1 VASASNA
8 SRATETSSPAA
19 SSAGTGSGSNTRPSV
34 DVTAITTRDDFLLEL
49 GEALG
54 GQASVRPVDSISGAL
69 EYLSNAK
76 RGQVL
81 VIDTRDVS
89 DVRADIERAHL
100 QAAHAVVLVFTV
112 AETEKQIGAAVK
124 GSNVFAVLPIPLDKR
139 KTGAVLEGA
148 MADAVARKSMR
159 GPDRNMGLSVEP
171 FQAQIDTDTLSG
183 SGGKSKMGLVVGAGV
198 AVVAIGAGAYLFL
211 GKDKGPAAPTAT
223 ATAEHKVATAP
234 VATTAEP
241 QSAEDAALGPRPVV
255 ETSLVEGKVDEL
267 LERARLAMR
276 ERRYSEPSGDNALL
290 YYRSAAAADPSN
302 GEATDGLQR
311 VAGVLAVRFDES
323 MNAGRFDEASTTLAN
338 FKYAAPKDSRI
349 PALEVRLITAQI
361 SKALAD
367 GNLDR
372 ANALIQR
379 AQTSSAVSPDQ
390 INKWKADVARRT
402 EDAKVQRVASQITDR
417 IRDGRLVEPADDSA
431 KLYLQQLHDLAPT
444 NPTTQRLTRELN
456 SAYMRKAREAA
467 IANHASDVDRWI
479 TEAKAGGVSNN
490 EITSFQNELAKAR
503 QKAINAESDRLA
515 GAARD
520 RIRDGRL
527 TDPAQDSAAYYIN
540 QLQGTDPN
548 NAAIGPL
555 SHDLA
560 NGLVGRARTS
570 AMAGKGSGP
579 GGPVESD
586 LNLAKRW
593 GADPKDILAVQ
604 QIQNPPRG
612 SNSAAA
618 AARSAAASGVSPA
631 SLAASLKRTRY
642 VPPEFPSKA
651 LSQRVS
657 GAVTVEYTVDTS
669 GDPRDVRVI
678 EATPPGVF
686 DKAAVAAVKRWH
698 YDPVIANGAPVEVP
712 VRTSIRFELPK

>member
-54 GQASVRPVDSISGAL
+54 GQASVRPVDSMSAAL
-69 EYLSNAK
+69 EFLSNAK

-81 VIDTRDVS
+81 VIDTRDVA
-89 DVRADIERAHL
+89 DIRGDIERAHL
-100 QAAHAVVLVFTV
+100 SASHAVVLVFTV
-112 AETEKQIGAAVK
+112 AETEKQVGAAVK

-159 GPDRNMGLSVEP
+159 GPDRNMGVSVEP
-171 FQAQIDTDTLSG
+171 FQAQQDSG
-183 SGGKSKMGLVVGAGV
+183 ESSGGKSKMGLVVGAGI
-198 AVVAIGAGAYLFL
+198 AVVAIATGAYMFL
-211 GKDKGPAAPTAT
+211 GKGKGPAAPVTT
-223 ATAEHKVATAP
+223 EHKVAATP
-234 VATTAEP
+234 VPPTAEP
-241 QSAEDAALGPRPVV
+241 QAAEDPALGSRPVV

-267 LERARLAMR
+267 LEKARLAMR
-276 ERRYSEPSGDNALL
+276 ERRYSEPIGDNALL

-323 MNAGRFDEASTTLAN
+323 MNGGRFDEASIALAN
-338 FKYAAPKDSRI
+338 FKAAAPKDSRI
-349 PALEVRLITAQI
+349 PALEVRLMTAQI

-367 GNLDR
+367 SNLDR
-372 ANALIQR
+372 ANALIRQ
-379 AQTSSAVSPDQ
+379 AQMSSAISADQ
-390 INKWKADVARRT
+390 INKWKTEITHRT
-402 EDAKVQRVASQITDR
+402 EDAKVQRVASLITDR
-417 IRDGRLVEPADDSA
+417 IRDGRLIDPADDSA
-431 KLYLQQLHDLAPT
+431 KMYLQQLHDLAPT
-444 NPTTQRLTRELN
+444 NATTQRLTRELN
-456 SAYMRKAREAA
+456 GAYMHKAREAA
-467 IANHASDVDRWI
+467 IANRAPEVDRWI
-479 TEAKAGGVSNN
+479 TEAKAGGVSAN
-490 EITSFQNELAKAR
+490 EVNAFQKELSNARLKAL
-503 QKAINAESDRLA
+503 NAESDRLA

-540 QLQGTDPN
+540 QLQGTDGN
-548 NAAIGPL
+548 NAAIAPL

-560 NGLVGRARTS
+560 KALVDRARAA
-570 AMAGKGSGP
+570 AMAGKGGP
-579 GGPVESD
+579 GGPVDGD

-604 QIQNPPRG
+604 QIQNAPKAG
-612 SNSAAA
+612 SSGA
-618 AARSAAASGVSPA
+618 AARSAAAAGVNTA
-631 SLAASLKRTRY
+631 ALAASLHRTRY

-657 GAVTVEYTVDTS
+657 GAVTVEYTVDTN

-686 DKAAVAAVKRWH
+686 DKAAVTAVKRWH
-698 YDPVIANGAPVEVP
+698 YDPVIANGGPVEVP

>member
-8 SRATETSSPAA
+8 SRATETSSSAA

-54 GQASVRPVDSISGAL
+54 GQASVRPVDSMSAAL

-89 DVRADIERAHL
+89 DVRSDIERAHI
-100 QAAHAVVLVFTV
+100 QAAHAVVLIFTV

-159 GPDRNMGLSVEP
+159 GPDRNVGVSVEP
-171 FQAQIDTDTLSG
+171 FQTQIDSGGSSG
-183 SGGKSKMGLVVGAGV
+183 SGGKSKMGLVVGVGV
-198 AVVAIGAGAYLFL
+198 AVVAIGAGAYMFL
-211 GKDKGPAAPTAT
+211 GKSKEPSAPAATERKAVP
-223 ATAEHKVATAP
+223 AP
-234 VATTAEP
+234 VTPAAETP
-241 QSAEDAALGPRPVV
+241 SGDDAALARPAV
-255 ETSLVEGKVDEL
+255 ETSLVAGKVDEL

-276 ERRYSEPSGDNALL
+276 ERRYSEPLGDNALL

-311 VAGVLAVRFDES
+311 VAGVLAARFDES
-323 MNAGRFDEASTTLAN
+323 MNAGHFDEAAVALGN
-338 FKYAAPKDSRI
+338 FKTAAPKDSRAG
-349 PALEVRLITAQI
+349 PLEVRLITAQI
-361 SKALAD
+361 SKALTD
-367 GNLDR
+367 GNLDK
-372 ANALIQR
+372 ANALLHQ
-379 AQTSSAVSPDQ
+379 AQMSSAISPDQ
-390 INKWKADVARRT
+390 SNKWKTDIARRT
-402 EDAKVQRVASQITDR
+402 EDAKVQHFASLITDR

-431 KLYLQQLHDLAPT
+431 KMYLQQLHDLAPT
-444 NPTTQRLTRELN
+444 NATTQRLTRELN
-456 SAYMRKAREAA
+456 GTYMRKAREAA
-467 IANHASDVDRWI
+467 IANKAADVDRWT
-479 TEAKAGGVSNN
+479 TEAKAGGVGTN
-490 EITSFQNELAKAR
+490 EINAFMKELSNAR

-515 GAARD
+515 QLARD
-520 RIRDGRL
+520 RFRDGRL
-527 TDPAQDSAAYYIN
+527 TDPAQDSMAYYIN
-540 QLQGTDPN
+540 QVQATDPN

-555 SHDLA
+555 SRDLA
-560 NGLVGRARTS
+560 TKLVERARAS
-570 AMAGKGSGP
+570 AQAGKG
-579 GGPVESD
+579 GGVVDAD

-604 QIQNPPRG
+604 QIQNAPKSG
-612 SNSAAA
+612 SSSA
-618 AARSAAASGVSPA
+618 AARSAAAAGVNPA

-657 GAVTVEYTVDTS
+657 GAVTVEYTVDAN

-686 DKAAVAAVKRWH
+686 DKAAVTAVKRWH
-698 YDPVIANGAPVEVP
+698 YDPVIANGGPVEVP

>member
-8 SRATETSSPAA
+8 SRATETSSSAA

-54 GQASVRPVDSISGAL
+54 GQASVRPVDSMSAAL

-100 QAAHAVVLVFTV
+100 QAAHAVVLIFTV

-159 GPDRNMGLSVEP
+159 GPDRNVGVSVEP
-171 FQAQIDTDTLSG
+171 FQTQLDSGGSSG

-198 AVVAIGAGAYLFL
+198 AVVAIAAGAYMFL
-211 GKDKGPAAPTAT
+211 GKGKEPSAPAATERKVIAT
-223 ATAEHKVATAP
+223 PVTPAAESP
-234 VATTAEP
+234 
-241 QSAEDAALGPRPVV
+241 SGEDAGLARPAV
-255 ETSLVEGKVDEL
+255 ETSLVAGKVDEL

-276 ERRYSEPSGDNALL
+276 ERRYSEPLGDNALL

-311 VAGVLAVRFDES
+311 VAGVLAARFDES
-323 MNAGRFDEASTTLAN
+323 MNAGHFDEAAVALGN
-338 FKYAAPKDSRI
+338 FKTAAPKDSRAG
-349 PALEVRLITAQI
+349 PLEVRLITAQI

-367 GNLDR
+367 GNLDK
-372 ANALIQR
+372 ANALLHQ
-379 AQTSSAVSPDQ
+379 AQMSSAISPDQ
-390 INKWKADVARRT
+390 SNKWKTDIARRT
-402 EDAKVQRVASQITDR
+402 EDAKVQKVASQITDR
-417 IRDGRLVEPADDSA
+417 IRDGRLVDPADDSA

-444 NPTTQRLTRELN
+444 NATTQRLTRELN
-456 SAYMRKAREAA
+456 GAYMRKAREAA
-467 IANHASDVDRWI
+467 IANKAADVDRWT
-479 TEAKAGGVSNN
+479 TEAKAGGVGTN
-490 EITSFQNELAKAR
+490 EINAFMKELSNAR

-515 GAARD
+515 QLARD
-520 RIRDGRL
+520 RFRDGRL
-527 TDPAQDSAAYYIN
+527 TDPAQDSMAYYIN
-540 QLQGTDPN
+540 QVQAADPN

-555 SHDLA
+555 SRDLA
-560 NGLVGRARTS
+560 SKLVERARAS
-570 AMAGKGSGP
+570 AQAGKG
-579 GGPVESD
+579 GGVVDAD

-604 QIQNPPRG
+604 QIQNAPKSG
-612 SNSAAA
+612 SSG
-618 AARSAAASGVSPA
+618 AARSAAAAGVNTA

-657 GAVTVEYTVDTS
+657 GAVTVEYTVDAN

-686 DKAAVAAVKRWH
+686 DKAAVTAVKRWH
-698 YDPVIANGAPVEVP
+698 YDPVIANGGPVEVP

>member
-1 VASASNA
+1 
-8 SRATETSSPAA
+8 
-19 SSAGTGSGSNTRPSV
+19 V

-54 GQASVRPVDSISGAL
+54 GQASVRPVDSMSAAL

-89 DVRADIERAHL
+89 DVRGDIERAHV
-100 QAAHAVVLVFTV
+100 QAAHAVVLIFTV
-112 AETEKQIGAAVK
+112 AETEKQVGAAVK

-139 KTGAVLEGA
+139 KTGAVFEGA
-148 MADAVARKSMR
+148 MADAIARKSMR
-159 GPDRNMGLSVEP
+159 GPDRNIGVSVEP
-171 FQAQIDTDTLSG
+171 FQSQIDSG
-183 SGGKSKMGLVVGAGV
+183 SPSGSDGKSKMGLVVGAGV
-198 AVVAIGAGAYLFL
+198 AVVAIAAGAYMFL
-211 GKDKGPAAPTAT
+211 GKNKEAAAPT
-223 ATAEHKVATAP
+223 TAERKVAATP
-234 VATTAEP
+234 VAPAAEAP
-241 QSAEDAALGPRPVV
+241 SAEDTSGPRPVV

-276 ERRYSEPSGDNALL
+276 ERRYSEPLGDNALL

-302 GEATDGLQR
+302 GEASDGLQR
-311 VAGVLAVRFDES
+311 VASVLAVRFDES
-323 MNAGRFDEASTTLAN
+323 MNAGHFDEAGIALAN
-338 FKYAAPKDSRI
+338 FKAAAPKDSRI
-349 PALEVRLITAQI
+349 AGLEVRLITAQI

-372 ANALIQR
+372 ANQLIRQ

-390 INKWKADVARRT
+390 VNKWKAETTHRT
-402 EDAKVQRVASQITDR
+402 EDAKVQRIAGFITDR
-417 IRDGRLVEPADDSA
+417 IRDGRLIEPADDSA
-431 KLYLQQLHDLAPT
+431 KVYLQQLHDLAPT
-444 NPTTQRLTRELN
+444 NATTQRLTRELN
-456 SAYMRKAREAA
+456 GAYMRKAREAA
-467 IANHASDVDRWI
+467 IGNHAPDVDRWI
-479 TEAKAGGVSNN
+479 TEAKGGGVSIV
-490 EITSFQNELAKAR
+490 EINAFQKELSNAR

-515 GAARD
+515 VLARD
-520 RIRDGRL
+520 RIKDGRL

-540 QLQGTDPN
+540 QIQGTDPN

-560 NGLVGRARTS
+560 AKLVERARAS
-570 AMAGKGSGP
+570 AQAGKG
-579 GGPVESD
+579 GGVVDGD

-604 QIQNPPRG
+604 QIQNAPK
-612 SNSAAA
+612 SSSSAS
-618 AARSAAASGVSPA
+618 ARSAAAAGVNTA
-631 SLAASLKRTRY
+631 SLAATLKRTRY
-642 VPPEFPSKA
+642 VPPEFPNKA

-657 GAVTVEYTVDTS
+657 GAVTVEYTVDAN

-686 DKAAVAAVKRWH
+686 DKAAVTAVKRWH
-698 YDPVIANGAPVEVP
+698 YDPVIANGGPVEVP